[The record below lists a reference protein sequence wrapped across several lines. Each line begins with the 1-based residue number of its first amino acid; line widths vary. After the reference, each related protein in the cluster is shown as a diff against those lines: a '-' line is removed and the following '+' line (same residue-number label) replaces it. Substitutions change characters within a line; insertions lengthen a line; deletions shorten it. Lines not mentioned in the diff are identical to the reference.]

1 MQAPDEGC
9 QSLADALEAR
19 DFPKVVHCVGILIR
33 RLHEG
38 DTEVLQAAL
47 PTLKPLL
54 ENLPEVDFEGRKDI
68 VALFT
73 SIAKTQVGGSSAS
86 NQLDYTQTMQQTP
99 TAFEEFAISSDL
111 IALIASRYAELPDLS
126 LNYGIVLRDLCRLP
140 HITCHAL
147 DSKILYVLF
156 RIARKSENFDLAS
169 DAFLS
174 IKDILTRQ
182 KQLAAG
188 WILNN
193 LDEYFQHYHAILL
206 DGRSTAVTTTSAET
220 REEDL
225 YICQRQSLKL
235 LSDMLLDRVFMQI
248 MLKYINNDEYLK
260 THMTFLRSSSKTIQF
275 EAFHVFKIFAANP
288 NKKPRVTRILYQ
300 NREKLIE
307 FLETFLIPERQADT
321 QFLQDKATVVEK
333 LRRLQLPEE
342 GNSNRAEGP
351 AAGAPAAP
359 GGAAVGAQ

>member
-1 MQAPDEGC
+1 MKCCNFRFLFCSLLHSHVAP
-9 QSLADALEAR
+9 ATAYP
-19 DFPKVVHCVGILIR
+19 PKHSKYHRIEEQELSS
-33 RLHEG
+33 
-38 DTEVLQAAL
+38 
-47 PTLKPLL
+47 
-54 ENLPEVDFEGRKDI
+54 
-68 VALFT
+68 
-73 SIAKTQVGGSSAS
+73 SISQIT
-86 NQLDYTQTMQQTP
+86 
-99 TAFEEFAISSDL
+99 SDL

-147 DSKILYVLF
+147 DTKILYVLF

-193 LDEYFQHYHAILL
+193 FDEYFQNYHATLL
-206 DGRSTAVTTTSAET
+206 DGKPTGGGVSGNGQANGSGADGGKADGVDGAGGEEAPA

-307 FLETFLIPERQADT
+307 FLDSFLIPERQADT

-342 GNSNRAEGP
+342 VNGAAAVPAQKPAEGTQVT
-351 AAGAPAAP
+351 GE
-359 GGAAVGAQ
+359 